1 MILIMIHSNNNNK
14 KEIIKIFRVGHTAWI
29 VTRGEVMERGGRV
42 RRKEVAAKTQ
52 KKKFQ
57 NHIRANS

>member
-1 MILIMIHSNNNNK
+1 MTIT
-14 KEIIKIFRVGHTAWI
+14 KEIIRIFWVGHTAWI
-29 VTRGEVMERGGRV
+29 VTRGEVMDRGGRV

-52 KKKFQ
+52 KKK

>member
-1 MILIMIHSNNNNK
+1 MIVIMIHSNNSNK
-14 KEIIKIFRVGHTAWI
+14 RNKIFWVGHTAWI
-29 VTRGEVMERGGRV
+29 VTRGEVMDRGGRV